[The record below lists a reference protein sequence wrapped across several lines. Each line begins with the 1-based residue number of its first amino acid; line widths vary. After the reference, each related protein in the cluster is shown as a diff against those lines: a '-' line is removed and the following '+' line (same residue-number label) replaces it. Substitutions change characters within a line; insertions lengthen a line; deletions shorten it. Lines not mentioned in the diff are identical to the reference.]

1 VRRLFQLI
9 RRVVL
14 IAPGRQGEEARRR
27 LSRGLLGLGVALT
40 FSAAVCTRVAP
51 RGLRVEVGEPSPR
64 TVLSPRDTQ
73 FEDEDATRQA
83 IEQAKSNTPKQY
95 DSAKTEAQSAME
107 ADLDAVWAAVR
118 ACAGRQE
125 GTPAAEREPDDELA
139 QALKQ
144 RGLDISLGAMRDLVR
159 RTPGEL
165 QTLRARGREV
175 IRREALESETRDD
188 EPEAQVAA
196 RKRMA
201 EACRSV
207 PGSTGEAL
215 GEVVSACFRPNM
227 RYNEAAT
234 RAAVQLAQEQVER
247 HMISIK
253 ERERVIEEGQ
263 IVDDLAY
270 EKLSHLGLL
279 QEHVDYLQLAYTAT
293 AAALSVLLFG
303 LMFRCCVPEL
313 WANSRA
319 LWAVAG
325 TVVGGTLITNL
336 ALAPSRSIEGVAVV
350 MAASQAIGVMC
361 FLLFGSLPALLVIGI
376 VSVAAAMVGG
386 NSLLALLT
394 TSCAGLVGVLIA
406 RGTTGS
412 ALTALR
418 LGIGGGASNLAAVL
432 VVRGLF
438 GSEALATG
446 GWAGLGVLAE
456 WTLIPGIGAVL
467 MGQLGA
473 RVLEGPLQIL
483 TDMRLLELSD
493 PRQPLLHEMMRRAPG
508 TYHSSLQVAA
518 LAGDVAEQLAMND
531 LLVRVGAMYHD
542 IGKLRYPHFFAE
554 NQFGGPNPHA
564 SLTPSMSALV
574 LISHVKEGLE
584 RGRAAK
590 LPVQILDF
598 IAQHHGTNLIE
609 YFYHQAC
616 DAEGA
621 ENVPEERFRYP
632 GPRPR
637 SRETAIVMLAD
648 SVEAAV
654 RSMREPTHSKIDSMV
669 RGIVRS
675 RVEQGQLSES
685 PLTLRDIDTAIE
697 TLVRALQGIHH
708 TRVEYPGDA
717 ELLRSAQAAASA
729 PEAARADRARGN
741 GAR

>member
-1 VRRLFQLI
+1 VLLSGA
-9 RRVVL
+9 VVL
-14 IAPGRQGEEARRR
+14 
-27 LSRGLLGLGVALT
+27 S

-51 RGLRVEVGEPSPR
+51 RALHVQVGEPSPR
-64 TVLSPRDTQ
+64 TVLSPRDAQ
-73 FEDEDATRQA
+73 FEDEEATRQA
-83 IEQAKSNTPKQY
+83 IEQARSNTPKQY
-95 DSAKTEAQSAME
+95 DSAKVQAQSEME
-107 ADLDAVWAAVR
+107 ADLDAVWAALR
-118 ACAGRQE
+118 AAIDRQK
-125 GTPAAEREPDDELA
+125 GTPPAEREPDDELA
-139 QALKQ
+139 QSLKQ
-144 RGLDISLGAMRDLVR
+144 AGLDISLGAMRNLVR
-159 RTPGEL
+159 RSPDEL
-165 QTLRARGREV
+165 QALRARGREV

-188 EPEAQVAA
+188 EPEAHEAA

-201 EACRSV
+201 EACRAAGGPV
-207 PGSTGEAL
+207 GEAL

-227 RYNEAAT
+227 RYNDAAT
-234 RAAVQLAQEQVER
+234 RAAMQRAQDQVQR
-247 HMISIK
+247 HIISVK
-253 ERERVIEEGQ
+253 ERERIVEEGQ
-263 IVDDLAY
+263 IVDQLAY
-270 EKLSHLGLL
+270 EKLAHLGLL
-279 QEHVDYLQLAYTAT
+279 QEQVDYLQLAYTAT

-303 LMFRCCVPEL
+303 LMFRYCVPEL
-313 WANSRA
+313 WANAKA
-319 LWAVAG
+319 LTAVAG

-336 ALAPSRSIEGVAVV
+336 ALAPSRSMEGVAVV

-418 LGIGGGASNLAAVL
+418 LGIGGGASNLAAVV

-438 GSEALATG
+438 GSEGLAAG
-446 GWAGLGVLAE
+446 DWSGLGVLAE

-518 LAGDVAEQLAMND
+518 LAGEVAEQLAMND

-598 IAQHHGTNLIE
+598 IGQHHGTTLIE

-632 GPRPR
+632 GPKPQ

-685 PLTLRDIDTAIE
+685 PLTLRDIDTAID

-717 ELLRSAQAAASA
+717 ELLQSAQTAAGVAA
-729 PEAARADRARGN
+729 PGGARPGRARAN
-741 GAR
+741 EHP